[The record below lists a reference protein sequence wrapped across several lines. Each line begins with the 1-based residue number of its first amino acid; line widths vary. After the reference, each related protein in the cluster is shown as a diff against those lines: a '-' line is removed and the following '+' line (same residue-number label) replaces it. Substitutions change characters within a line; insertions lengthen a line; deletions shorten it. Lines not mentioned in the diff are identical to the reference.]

1 MALIVGFMRPNKW
14 TLEEAAENLSIS
26 GAQVSAANL
35 YYQEHQAEIERL
47 EAEEKAQFE
56 EMKRLHGWKS

>member
-1 MALIVGFMRPNKW
+1 VALIVGFMRPNKW

-47 EAEEKAQFE
+47 EAEEKGAI
-56 EMKRLHGWKS
+56 